1 MTDQEFLK
9 LLESIKALLISVS
22 TGGPRIQEVE
32 SRYQQIYGLVALEF
46 MARGLDNPIPF
57 PSLWDWYSRWSS
69 EDFPTY
75 QSRREYINQLL
86 NPALSFIWTG
96 QVNAPVPT
104 GWSRVDRCVA
114 ELRTRMA
121 SAQTEEQYQA
131 VGLLSREALISAAQ
145 MVFDPSVHRTHDGV
159 AASPT
164 DAKRM
169 LDAFIGHELGGGANE
184 EARRHA
190 RSTLDFAVALQ
201 HRRTATFRDA
211 ALCVEATTATISI
224 AAILAGRRDRS

>member
-1 MTDQEFLK
+1 MTDQEFIK

-32 SRYQQIYGLVALEF
+32 PRYQQIYGLTVLEF
-46 MARGLDNPIPF
+46 LRRGIDNPIPF
-57 PSLWDWYSRWSS
+57 PSLWDWYSRWSGGDYPS
-69 EDFPTY
+69 Y
-75 QSRREYINQLL
+75 QSRRDYISQLL
-86 NPALSFIWTG
+86 NPVLSFIHTG
-96 QVNAPVPT
+96 QINAPEPT

-145 MVFDPSVHRTHDGV
+145 MVFDPALHQTHDGV
-159 AASPT
+159 APSQT

-169 LDAFIGHELGGGANE
+169 LDAFIAHELAGGANE

-201 HRRTATFRDA
+201 HRRTASFRDA
-211 ALCVEATTATISI
+211 ALCVEATTSAVGI